1 MHRDPIV
8 EEVRKHRLARAAR
21 FNFDLAAIYADA
33 KSREKTSGL
42 TLVTPRKRR
51 KPQPMRKWNLSTSGE
66 RA

>member
-1 MHRDPIV
+1 MKIRGTDFIMYPV
-8 EEVRKHRLARAAR
+8 ADLARAAK

-51 KPQPMRKWNLSTSGE
+51 KLQWLADWSKTR
-66 RA
+66 